1 MNVCWT
7 GGWSQRS
14 RDAGL
19 ELAEGLDG
27 QDGAG
32 VVFGLNDVEERHLV
46 VQPESGVPEAVRAG
60 AVQFG
65 VDSADE
71 FGVGRGLVGLG
82 PVADD
87 ALLHGYL
94 LISIF
99 GVWVWTGRVV

>member
-1 MNVCWT
+1 MKACWT

-14 RDAGL
+14 RTPL

-32 VVFGLNDVEERHLV
+32 IVFGLDDVDERHLV
-46 VQPESGVPEAVRAG
+46 VQLEGGVPEAVGAG

-65 VDSADE
+65 VDGADKL
-71 FGVGRGLVGLG
+71 FVGGSLIGLG
-82 PVADD
+82 PVADE

-94 LISIF
+94 LVSIF
-99 GVWVWTGRVV
+99 GA